1 MSNYITNSPQNSN
14 GSLIPTTNFQRS
26 YAPSNYIQDKYSQYQ
41 LNMDTFWPSQ
51 ITDLPFYNDVYY
63 SSPNSIGTPIF
74 TKPSYDALQNPSFQ
88 EPFSIPQQ
96 MHQQMPQQL
105 QQQFHQQI
113 PQQLQQQM
121 HQQMPQKLQ
130 QQFHQQIPQQPNNM
144 YQQPLYMHNNQY
156 NTQQNSGHF
165 MERDS
170 YVNTMSAQNK
180 DIDYRQ
186 FIDVKEKKVKKP
198 KPRKIIYISKN
209 RDYVHTMII
218 FLLIAILLLNH

>member
-105 QQQFHQQI
+105 QQQFHTMNNT
-113 PQQLQQQM
+113 PQ
-121 HQQMPQKLQ
+121 
-130 QQFHQQIPQQPNNM
+130 QQPNNM

-156 NTQQNSGHF
+156 GVQQNSGHF